1 MFEIFLFSM
10 LIIAIGIVFIS
21 VRVFAK
27 KKGEMHS
34 FHIHDSKEMKKR
46 GIGCVMDQ
54 DRETRK
60 KAEET
65 HLRMKQFKHKE
76 QK

>member
-21 VRVFAK
+21 VRVFTK
-27 KKGEMHS
+27 EKGEMHS
-34 FHIHDSKEMKKR
+34 FHIHDSIEMKER
-46 GIGCVMDQ
+46 GIGCVMEQ
-54 DRETRK
+54 DREARK

-65 HLRMKQFKHKE
+65 ALRMKQYKNKN
-76 QK
+76 K

>member
-21 VRVFAK
+21 VRVFTK

-34 FHIHDSKEMKKR
+34 FHIHDSMEMKKR
-46 GIGCVMDQ
+46 GIGCVMEQ
-54 DRETRK
+54 DREARK

-65 HLRMKQFKHKE
+65 ALRMKQFKNKN
-76 QK
+76 K